1 LSHNRLVDAT
11 PGQTTS
17 KSIDPVRKSS
27 SENISMNRL
36 HRKVAVITGAGAG
49 IGRATAELFAEEGCA
64 VVIAERDLASGREA
78 TERIKQAGGR
88 AHFVHSDVADETS
101 CARMAAE
108 AEATFGTINILVN
121 NAAIFILRGI
131 DATPDEWRQM
141 LDVNVM
147 GPALVAKH
155 VVPAIRR
162 AGGGAIVNLAS
173 ISSFIAQPNF
183 VTYNTTK
190 AAILGMTRCMAMDL
204 APENIRVNDV
214 CPGVVWTQIVERQA
228 NAMGLDRAAADVHP
242 QWAGAQLIQRCAD
255 PREIAHAILFL
266 ASDDASFIT
275 GAHLMADGG
284 NTAK

>member
-1 LSHNRLVDAT
+1 
-11 PGQTTS
+11 
-17 KSIDPVRKSS
+17 
-27 SENISMNRL
+27 MNRL
-36 HRKVAVITGAGAG
+36 RGKVAVITGAGTG
-49 IGRATAELFAEEGCA
+49 IGFATAALFAEHGA
-64 VVIAERDLASGREA
+64 QVVIAERDEPSGKVA
-78 TERIKQAGGR
+78 AERIKQAGGD
-88 AHFVHSDVADETS
+88 ALFVPTDVADEAS
-101 CARMAAE
+101 CARMASASV
-108 AEATFGTINILVN
+108 ASFGAIHVLVN

-131 DATPDEWRQM
+131 DATPEDWRQM

-155 VVPAIRR
+155 VVPAIRQ

-204 APENIRVNDV
+204 VADNIRVNSV

-228 NAMGLDRAAADVHP
+228 LAMGLDRAAADVHP

-255 PREIAHAILFL
+255 PREIAQAILFL
-266 ASDDASFIT
+266 ASDEASFVT
-275 GAHLMADGG
+275 GSHLMVDGG
-284 NTAK
+284 YTAK